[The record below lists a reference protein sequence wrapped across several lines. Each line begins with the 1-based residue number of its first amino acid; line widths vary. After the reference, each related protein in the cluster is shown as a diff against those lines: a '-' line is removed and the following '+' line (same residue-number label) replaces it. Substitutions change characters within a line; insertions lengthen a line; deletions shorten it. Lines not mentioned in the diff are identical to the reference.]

1 MRERIF
7 KSDKP
12 IILVLA
18 PHTDDGELG
27 CGGTLARF
35 IEEGAEIYYAAFSIA
50 AESVPKGFKKDILR
64 TEVIEAT
71 HELGIPAQNLLIFD
85 YRVRE
90 LNYTRQEILEELVKL
105 RRELSPNLVFVPSR
119 NDIHQDHATV
129 AEEAIRAFKEINIFG
144 YELPWNNLVFNA
156 QCFVCLEENHLEKK
170 VNSLQ
175 KYRSQVVK
183 AYMSGDYIRALAK
196 TRGVQI
202 GSEFAECFEV
212 IRLRI

>member
-1 MRERIF
+1 MRESIF
-7 KSDKP
+7 RSDKST
-12 IILVLA
+12 ILVLA

-35 IEEGAEIYYAAFSIA
+35 SEEGAEIYYAAFSTA

-64 TEVIEAT
+64 DEVVEAT
-71 HELGIPAQNLLIFD
+71 HELGIPAQHLSIFD

-90 LNYTRQEILEELVKL
+90 LNYHRQQILEELVKL
-105 RRELSPNLVFVPSR
+105 RKELSPDLVFVPSR
-119 NDIHQDHATV
+119 DDIHQDHATV
-129 AEEAIRAFKEINIFG
+129 VEEAVRAFKGVNIFG

-156 QCFVCLEENHLEKK
+156 QCFVCLSENHINKK

-175 KYRSQVVK
+175 KYRSQAVK
-183 AYMSGDYIRALAK
+183 AYMSNEYIRALSI

-202 GSEFAECFEV
+202 GSEFAECFEI